1 MTFTEYDDNA
11 LRELGQV
18 AAERR
23 ESIGMTLETVYDR
36 TKIRLEY
43 LRGIEDGDYTN
54 FPEVVYIKGFVR
66 TYLKI
71 IGAEDLQEEFMTQL
85 NKLEPPESFQVSAS
99 ASGSGSR
106 QREDSR
112 RRQSQS
118 QKNIS
123 RVLGNG
129 SSVSNGFKP
138 ASHFWLFLVLIL
150 ALVGTGVY
158 VWYAVKYEGLD
169 LKNMKFFKF
178 SETNNLFNS
187 PSASSN
193 DVNTAANPVPAS
205 APVSVDIIAQEPEK
219 NEEPEIKPSL
229 EIHAVHDVWLSVR
242 FGDAQPVF
250 RRTLKRGDFMR
261 WDLNAD
267 EPARVVFG
275 RPTAAQVILNGKDL
289 GVVNPSAKRSETYIY
304 NADGTFTRVQRR
316 NSNNNN

>member
-11 LRELGQV
+11 LRELGQI

-43 LRGIEDGDYTN
+43 LQGIEEGDYTN

-71 IGAEDLQEEFMTQL
+71 IGAEDLQDEFMTQL
-85 NKLEPPESFQVSAS
+85 NKLEPPDNFPGSVSS
-99 ASGSGSR
+99 SR
-106 QREDSR
+106 QHEDSR
-112 RRQSQS
+112 RRGQSQS
-118 QKNIS
+118 QRNIS

-129 SSVSNGFKP
+129 SSLSNGFKP
-138 ASHFWLFLVLIL
+138 ASHFWLFLVLIF

-169 LKNMKFFKF
+169 LRNMKFFSF
-178 SETNNLFNS
+178 SGTNTLFND
-187 PSASSN
+187 PNALSN
-193 DVNTAANPVPAS
+193 DVNTGTNTE
-205 APVSVDIIAQEPEK
+205 PVSVPVSDDVTVQVQEQEKPEV
-219 NEEPEIKPSL
+219 KPSI
-229 EIHAVHDVWLSVR
+229 EIHAVNDVWLSVR

-261 WDLNAD
+261 WDLNEN

-275 RPTAAQVILNGKDL
+275 RPAAAQVILNGKDL

-304 NADGTFTRVQRR
+304 NADGTFQ
-316 NSNNNN
+316 NAKKK